1 MKKYTMETW
10 VGIFVVL
17 CLACVAY
24 LTFKLGKVEFF
35 GEEQSI
41 YYARFSSV
49 SGLRKG
55 SKVEMAG
62 VEIGKVQDI
71 RLDEK
76 DLLALVELTVHKDV
90 PISDDAIAAIKT
102 AGLIGDKFI
111 KITPGGSDDILKSG
125 QTIIET
131 QSALDIEDLISKY
144 AFGSVK

>member
-62 VEIGKVQDI
+62 VEIGKVQNI
-71 RLDEK
+71 KLDEK
-76 DLLALVELTVHKDV
+76 DLLALVELTVQKDV

>member
-1 MKKYTMETW
+1 MKKYGMETW
-10 VGIFVVL
+10 VGVFVVL

-35 GEEQSI
+35 GEEPHI

-49 SGLRKG
+49 SGLRPG

-62 VEIGKVQDI
+62 VEIGKVQTI
-71 RLDEK
+71 HLDDK
-76 DLLALVELTVHKDV
+76 DLLAVVELKIERDV
-90 PISDDAIAAIKT
+90 PISDDAIASVKT

-111 KITPGGSDDILKSG
+111 KISPGGSDDILKSG